1 VISTVAGGVGGPAKA
16 TQVMVQPCGAAFGA
30 GHLYLTDFAAVRA
43 VSLDSGWLT
52 TPAGTGSTLGPL
64 QNGGVATRSTLNSV
78 CGVSVD
84 PSGNL
89 VLPAANRIWVVAAST
104 GGFYGTSMTAGHI
117 YTVAGVQA
125 LGFGGDGGPARDAR
139 LFEPADAAVDGAG
152 NLVIADSGNNRI
164 RVVAE
169 HTGTFYGKAMTA
181 GDIYT
186 VAGLGSNGFSGD
198 GGQATSAE
206 LSQVVGVAV
215 DSAGDLLIADVG
227 NSRIRMVNG

>member
-117 YTVAGVQA
+117 YTVPVSRRWGSAAMV
-125 LGFGGDGGPARDAR
+125 ARRGMPGSSSPPTRRWTAR
-139 LFEPADAAVDGAG
+139 
-152 NLVIADSGNNRI
+152 
-164 RVVAE
+164 
-169 HTGTFYGKAMTA
+169 
-181 GDIYT
+181 
-186 VAGLGSNGFSGD
+186 
-198 GGQATSAE
+198 ATS
-206 LSQVVGVAV
+206 
-215 DSAGDLLIADVG
+215 
-227 NSRIRMVNG
+227 